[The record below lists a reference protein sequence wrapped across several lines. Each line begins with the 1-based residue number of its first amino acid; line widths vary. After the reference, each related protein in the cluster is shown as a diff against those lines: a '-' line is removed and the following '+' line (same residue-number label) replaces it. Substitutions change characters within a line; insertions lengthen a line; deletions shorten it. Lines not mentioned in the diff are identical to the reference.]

1 MICQWQMGMLV
12 MRECGAPA
20 TAGCA
25 LCGRSLCMMHTSMGQ
40 SGPACPSCAA
50 TNPGYA
56 QNEDTEMAA
65 SRDEYYRP
73 YGGAAAYGQAG
84 YFSGTDAAAMNR
96 APVAP
101 RRSGAEDSY
110 DAMDT

>member
-1 MICQWQMGMLV
+1 MNCQWQMGMLA

-40 SGPACPSCAA
+40 SGPACPGCAA
-50 TNPGYA
+50 THNGYPP
-56 QNEDTEMAA
+56 NEDTELAA
-65 SRDEYYRP
+65 SREEYYRP
-73 YGGAAAYGQAG
+73 YGGAAGYGQAG
-84 YFSGTDAAAMNR
+84 YFSGTDATAMNR

-101 RRSGAEDSY
+101 RTRGAEDDY
-110 DAMDT
+110 DAMET